1 VLRTLA
7 HATAEEDW
15 TEWRA
20 QDMWP
25 PRALHRGNVVL
36 AGDAAHA
43 MLPTLGQGACQ
54 CLEDAAGLAAVVEAT
69 RGLDDALRRYEAARV
84 PRVRRLVAMARAG
97 AASRRPSAA
106 SRAVPAVM
114 SAQMMAVTGGPALRR
129 ITEPIKTLNLV
140 PNG

>member
-1 VLRTLA
+1 
-7 HATAEEDW
+7 
-15 TEWRA
+15 
-20 QDMWP
+20 MWP
-25 PRALHRGNVVL
+25 PRTLHRGNVVL

-43 MLPTLGQGACQ
+43 MLPTLGQDACQ
-54 CLEDAAGLAAVVEAT
+54 CLEDATTLAAAVDAT
-69 RGLDDALRRYEAARV
+69 RGLDDALRRYEAVRL

-114 SAQMMAVTGGPALRR
+114 SARMMAVTGGPALRR
-129 ITEPIKTLNLV
+129 ITKPIKTLNPV